1 MIQFRFGLTPLD
13 QVRPWG
19 RERPKLHWF
28 GLTDGWYGIDLGD
41 HELLRYTER
50 TVRALRGDGDGSAP
64 HPYTDYFVVRLWE
77 DMIALLS
84 AAMEP
89 VPDDLVGFVAGNP
102 LQWSWEETPEA
113 EAAAQWHG
121 DRTLN
126 MTYLRIAPYIRWWR
140 TVAGGNDS
148 MTVTWEHAADPENEI
163 EYAAPA
169 AGRVTMPTAAF
180 LAAVTALDHAL
191 LAAMEQ
197 RVGELE
203 AAGAPTGVEL
213 DLEQLRRDQQD
224 RATWLRRAQERE
236 RITDW
241 DAVRAGARLLHA
253 SADGVT
259 ADG

>member
-1 MIQFRFGLTPLD
+1 M
-13 QVRPWG
+13 
-19 RERPKLHWF
+19 
-28 GLTDGWYGIDLGD
+28 
-41 HELLRYTER
+41 
-50 TVRALRGDGDGSAP
+50 
-64 HPYTDYFVVRLWE
+64 VRLWE

-191 LAAMEQ
+191 LAAME
-197 RVGELE
+197 RVRRTRSGGCANRSRAGPGAVAPGPAGPGDLA
-203 AAGAPTGVEL
+203 AAGA
-213 DLEQLRRDQQD
+213 
-224 RATWLRRAQERE
+224 AA
-236 RITDW
+236 
-241 DAVRAGARLLHA
+241 
-253 SADGVT
+253 
-259 ADG
+259 